1 MHATQLTIK
10 QAPITL
16 CTRKPPRPTSPSQS
30 PSLLLGGTPVL
41 TFMAISPSFSSVTMR
56 MRFNMMPCSFVLC
69 HCCVVFHSLDAP
81 FIHPS
86 SCWWTCE
93 LSLVLLLRHRDPC
106 QCFAL
111 GGHMP
116 RLGQSHTQEF
126 GIPEYVCLPIVMRE
140 GVVFG
145 GEPPSTRTPTEMEP
159 VLQ

>member
-1 MHATQLTIK
+1 MHPETTLTHV
-10 QAPITL
+10 P
-16 CTRKPPRPTSPSQS
+16 KPKPFS
-30 PSLLLGGTPVL
+30 SLHVGGTTVL
-41 TFMAISPSFSSVTMR
+41 TCMAISRSFSPVTMR

-86 SCWWTCE
+86 SCWWSYE

-126 GIPEYVCLPIVMRE
+126 RIPEYVCLPILMRE
-140 GVVFG
+140 GVDFE
-145 GEPPSTRTPTEMEP
+145 GEPPFTRTPTEMEP
-159 VLQ
+159 FLQ